1 MERCKGASIN
11 EISKND
17 FKNRYLAA
25 KFGLDTDENEPSKV
39 CRTGRRCMP
48 EHLYSIL
55 PLDGDR
61 PNLSTQAEDAR
72 EAAQKTISDYD
83 DTSVS
88 METEYMSRRVAGE
101 G

>member
-1 MERCKGASIN
+1 MCRSRRALSN
-11 EISKND
+11 A
-17 FKNRYLAA
+17 YLLA
-25 KFGLDTDENEPSKV
+25 KFGLDTAENEPSKV

-48 EHLYSIL
+48 EQLYSIL

-61 PNLSTQAEDAR
+61 PNLSTQAEDAG